1 MKKRE
6 YMIKVTPKFNEL
18 KVNLNYDTGRNGEN
32 NCRIVSKGSELDLMY
47 EQVYEDWKK
56 VQEWNEKKRL
66 SQKTSQ
72 IDSTL
77 GFTEQEQ
84 IDIEKRE
91 EQILRDGA
99 GEWILS

>member
-1 MKKRE
+1 
-6 YMIKVTPKFNEL
+6 MIKVTPKFNDL
-18 KVNLNYDTGRNGEN
+18 KVDMNYETGTRGEN

-47 EQVYEDWKK
+47 QQVYEDYMK
-56 VQEWNEKKRL
+56 VQEWNEKKRP
-66 SQKTSQ
+66 SQ
-72 IDSTL
+72 IDISDTTL

-84 IDIEKRE
+84 IDIERRE